1 MKVSKN
7 KVMAGLAA
15 AAIGLMLVWAFR
27 PQPVVVETGW
37 VETGSLE
44 VTVNEDGRT
53 RIRERYVVSAPLA
66 GKLDRISLHPG
77 DPVEEGKTLIAR
89 IQPTDPQLLDPSAKA
104 QAEARV
110 NGAEAAKKQAQAQV
124 DRSELE
130 SRYATTEMERRK
142 GLLAHKVS
150 TQEEYDAAEQRALT
164 SAKDLRAAEF
174 ALQVAEFEYEQAR
187 AVLVRSGTGAAG
199 EGSHEILAPV
209 SGRVLRV
216 IEESATIAQ
225 PGLKLLEIGDPTD
238 LEIEVDVLSRDA
250 IAIRPGARVIIEHWG
265 GDAVLL
271 GRVRIVEPSAFTKVS
286 ALGVEEQR
294 VNVIVDF
301 TSPVEERI
309 ALGDAFRV
317 EVRIVTWSGEA
328 VRLVPV
334 GALFR
339 HEGKWAVFAAED
351 GHARLTTVGIGHAN
365 DRVAEVLSGLEEGES
380 VILYPSDKVRD
391 GVSIVS
397 RSGL

>member
-7 KVMAGLAA
+7 KIMAGLAA

-27 PQPVVVETGW
+27 PQPVVVETGR

-53 RIRERYVVSAPLA
+53 RIRERYVVSAPLT

-265 GDAVLL
+265 GDTVLL

-317 EVRIVTWSGEA
+317 EVRIVTWLGEA

-339 HEGKWAVFAAED
+339 HEGKWAVFAAEV
-351 GHARLTTVGIGHAN
+351 GHARLTPVGIGHAN
-365 DRVAEVLSGLEEGES
+365 DRVAEVLSGLEEGGS